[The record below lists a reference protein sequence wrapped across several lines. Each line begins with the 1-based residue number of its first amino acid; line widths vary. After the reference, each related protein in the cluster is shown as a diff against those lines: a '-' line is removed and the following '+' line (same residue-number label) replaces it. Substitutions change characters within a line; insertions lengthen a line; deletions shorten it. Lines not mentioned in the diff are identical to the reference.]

1 MNIARFLRGFCLV
14 ASLFIVAHAYA
25 GVEKIYVLKEID
37 DDHIIVVTEAGEQL
51 LLEKMNLR
59 FSPLL
64 FEGKYFIAEV
74 SPSWVTIHFDDRDNI
89 KWSVEKSLG
98 SVAPN
103 APTKKGKAPATPAT
117 KGPNSQC
124 FKSGIREPS
133 PFQGNGG
140 EIIILDDGSIWK
152 EISYQYLYLYEYYP
166 SVIVCPGDGK
176 MILGKYVFQ
185 IIPAR

>member
-14 ASLFIVAHAYA
+14 ASLFIATHAYA

-74 SPSWVTIHFDDRDNI
+74 SPSWVTIQFDDRDSI

-98 SVAPN
+98 SVA
-103 APTKKGKAPATPAT
+103 
-117 KGPNSQC
+117 
-124 FKSGIREPS
+124 
-133 PFQGNGG
+133 
-140 EIIILDDGSIWK
+140 
-152 EISYQYLYLYEYYP
+152 
-166 SVIVCPGDGK
+166 
-176 MILGKYVFQ
+176 
-185 IIPAR
+185 